1 MKNIDVMNPLGYT
14 IIKLNNSKNFC
25 NDRVWELC
33 FIFFL
38 CLVLYRSNKF
48 NLFQLSIIDL
58 LKVEFWILFIFFYEL
73 ILISRFVSR
82 IQQVNLY
89 WFELFVLINLFYLIF
104 LLSSFNTSFFY
115 RIMLRDFFNYFLFV
129 RLYTSLIDL
138 FFIFFISIFTI
149 LDLSEVRLHNFFFN
163 FLFMN

>member
-1 MKNIDVMNPLGYT
+1 MQWSCLRTMLYIFY
-14 IIKLNNSKNFC
+14 IF
-25 NDRVWELC
+25 LC
-33 FIFFL
+33 FVI
-38 CLVLYRSNKF
+38 YRSNRF
-48 NLFQLSIIDL
+48 SLVQLSIIDL
-58 LKVEFWILFIFFYEL
+58 LKVEFWILFISFCEL
-73 ILISRFVSR
+73 ILISRLVSR
-82 IQQVNLY
+82 IQQVDLS

-104 LLSSFNTSFFY
+104 LLSSFNSSFFY

-149 LDLSEVRLHNFFFN
+149 LDLSEMRLHNFFFN

>member
-1 MKNIDVMNPLGYT
+1 MKNIDVMNPLGQT

-25 NDRVWELC
+25 NDDIWELC
-33 FIFFL
+33 FIFFIYFL
-38 CLVLYRSNKF
+38 CLVIYRSNRF
-48 NLFQLSIIDL
+48 SLFQFSIIDL
-58 LKVEFWILFIFFYEL
+58 LKVEFWILFISFCEL
-73 ILISRFVSR
+73 ILISRLVSR
-82 IQQVNLY
+82 IQQVDLS

-138 FFIFFISIFTI
+138 FYFFY
-149 LDLSEVRLHNFFFN
+149 FN
-163 FLFMN
+163 FHNIRSIGSETS

>member
-1 MKNIDVMNPLGYT
+1 MFENYILY
-14 IIKLNNSKNFC
+14 
-25 NDRVWELC
+25 
-33 FIFFL
+33 FL
-38 CLVLYRSNKF
+38 CLVIYRSNRF
-48 NLFQLSIIDL
+48 SLFQLSIIDL
-58 LKVEFWILFIFFYEL
+58 LKVEFWILFISFCEL
-73 ILISRFVSR
+73 ILISRLVSR
-82 IQQVNLY
+82 IQQVDLS

-104 LLSSFNTSFFY
+104 LLSSFNSSFFY

-149 LDLSEVRLHNFFFN
+149 LDLSEMRLHNFFFN